1 MRTEIHGFLDHL
13 EYERGYAE
21 NTLAAYERDL
31 RQFRQ
36 FLEDQNVSAWVTLER
51 QDLDDY
57 IPALQSRGYKASTVA
72 RKVASVRSFL
82 KFLFAEGV
90 IKPALIDD
98 FHQPKIE
105 KRLPRALSLTQVERL
120 LEAASMEETPL
131 GLRDRALLE
140 ILYATGMRASE
151 ALSVKLNDLDLVSG
165 TVRCMGKRERER
177 ILPLY
182 PEAAAHLKRYLEAGR
197 PFLLRDLGET
207 ALFLN
212 NQGKPL
218 TRQGIWFLV
227 QHYAQAADL
236 PEWVKPHTLRH
247 TFATHLLDGGA
258 ELREVQQLLGH
269 ANITTTQIYT
279 EVSSRRKREAYDRA
293 HPRAFRTGQETDIP
307 YNDSVYDKE
316 STEDE

>member
-1 MRTEIHGFLDHL
+1 MQAEIEAFLSYLD
-13 EYERGYAE
+13 YERGYSD
-21 NTLAAYERDL
+21 NTIVAYERDL
-31 RQFRQ
+31 RQLRQ
-36 FLEDQNVSAWVTLER
+36 FLEDESVNAWTALE
-51 QDLDDY
+51 QVDLDRF
-57 IPALQSRGYKASTVA
+57 IAELQSRGYKSSTVA

-82 KFLFAEGV
+82 KFLFAEEIV
-90 IKPALIDD
+90 EPALIEA

-105 KRLPRALSLTQVERL
+105 KRLPRALSLAQVERL

-140 ILYATGMRASE
+140 MLYATGMRASE
-151 ALSVKLNDLDLVSG
+151 ALSVQLGDLDLEAG
-165 TVRCMGKRERER
+165 AVRCMGKRGRER

-182 PEAAAHLKRYLEAGR
+182 PKAVRHLRRYLEEGR
-197 PFLLRDLGET
+197 PFLLRDLNET

-212 NQGKPL
+212 NLGQQL

-227 QHYAQAADL
+227 QHYAQAAGL
-236 PEWVKPHTLRH
+236 PGWVKPHSLRH
-247 TFATHLLDGGA
+247 TFATHLLEGGA

-293 HPRAFRTGQETDIP
+293 HPRAFQKTSEIGASAGEHVDH
-307 YNDSVYDKE
+307 NE
-316 STEDE
+316 GEN